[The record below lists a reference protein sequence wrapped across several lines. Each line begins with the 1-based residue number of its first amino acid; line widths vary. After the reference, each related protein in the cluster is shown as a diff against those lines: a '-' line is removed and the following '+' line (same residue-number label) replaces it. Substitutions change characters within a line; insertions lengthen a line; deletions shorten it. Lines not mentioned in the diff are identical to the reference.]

1 MKTLILILSLLFA
14 APIAAQQT
22 CNLTVENAP
31 ALFNLKLG
39 MTQADVRQVFGKKIK
54 ISVKKNG
61 TRSFFQNFIKK
72 PAPPILPGVRALYLR
87 FFENRIYQ
95 IEMFF
100 EETNQPQTLQEFTD
114 NLSAKLNLPSLFE
127 NAKGKNVLKC
137 AGFTVITEK
146 VLNPKVELTDDAGLT
161 AFEAEQKRIA
171 EEAEKKKAE
180 V

>member
-1 MKTLILILSLLFA
+1 MKTLILILLLMLA
-14 APIAAQQT
+14 APCAAQNA
-22 CNLTVENAP
+22 CGLTIENAP

-39 MTQADVRQVFGKKIK
+39 MTQAEVRQIFGKNIK

-100 EETNQPQTLQEFTD
+100 EETNRQQTLADFTRD
-114 NLSAKLNLPSLFE
+114 LSAKLSLPYAFE
-127 NAKGKNVLKC
+127 NVKGKNVLKC
-137 AGFTVITEK
+137 AGFTIVTEK
-146 VLNPKVELTDDAGLT
+146 VLNPKVELTDEAGLA

-171 EEAEKKKAE
+171 EEAKKKKAD